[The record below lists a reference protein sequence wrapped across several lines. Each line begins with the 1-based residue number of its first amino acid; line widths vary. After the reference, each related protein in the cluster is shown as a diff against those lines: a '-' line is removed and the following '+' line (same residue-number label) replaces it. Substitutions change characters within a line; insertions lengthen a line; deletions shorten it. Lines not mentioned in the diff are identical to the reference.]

1 VVVSPNNSR
10 CGMVAALLNIT
21 ADNMTA
27 VVFSVISALIR
38 SHNESNG
45 DVGMRITSTP
55 SSYNRLS
62 CRRME

>member
-1 VVVSPNNSR
+1 
-10 CGMVAALLNIT
+10 MVAALLNIT